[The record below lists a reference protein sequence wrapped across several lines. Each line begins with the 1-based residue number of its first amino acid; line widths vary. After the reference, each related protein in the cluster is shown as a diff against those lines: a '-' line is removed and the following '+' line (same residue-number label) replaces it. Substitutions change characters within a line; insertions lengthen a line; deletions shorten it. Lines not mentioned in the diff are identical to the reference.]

1 MVKEGWLR
9 NGYLFF
15 PEIGD
20 FIVFTLTYL
29 ALVGVTHPLL
39 GPKGTLVLHVDL
51 ISFEK
56 GGGLR
61 QSELYPEALPLTGPL

>member
-1 MVKEGWLR
+1 MIKESRLR

-20 FIVFTLTYL
+20 FIVFTLANL

-51 ISFEK
+51 IGFEK
-56 GGGLR
+56 GG
-61 QSELYPEALPLTGPL
+61 